1 MARRGSTE
9 MSRRLGAC
17 PCAWRRKPLWARG
30 RDRARAQLTRECDTP
45 TMGAPRQ
52 GVNPATLCAAPS
64 TGAAHTVFATAAKR
78 PAPARGRCMPSPVG
92 VSGAVHSRGA
102 TDRAPMLWSGPRP
115 RPIAWRAHC
124 GRAGHPPEVSGR
136 PHWVRRP
143 QPPPP
148 TQASPWLPTADGRA
162 VGTLWTTRGEDAAA
176 CGRGD
181 WLRVWFAGTPL
192 GACKPRSREA
202 FIPSRGRRAML
213 RACLLLVL
221 WRAVALAL
229 AWCGR
234 AGVLHSLYLPVSLAL
249 L

>member
-1 MARRGSTE
+1 M
-9 MSRRLGAC
+9 
-17 PCAWRRKPLWARG
+17 
-30 RDRARAQLTRECDTP
+30 
-45 TMGAPRQ
+45 
-52 GVNPATLCAAPS
+52 
-64 TGAAHTVFATAAKR
+64 GAAHTVSATAAKR
-78 PAPARGRCMPSPVG
+78 PAPARGRCMPIPGG

-192 GACKPRSREA
+192 GACKPRPRSI
-202 FIPSRGRRAML
+202 IPSRGRPAM
-213 RACLLLVL
+213 R
-221 WRAVALAL
+221 LAMRRGRRRPGL
-229 AWCGR
+229 AG
-234 AGVLHSLYLPVSLAL
+234 AGVLYSLYSLYSLVLLVAL
-249 L
+249 RFLCR

>member
-1 MARRGSTE
+1 M
-9 MSRRLGAC
+9 
-17 PCAWRRKPLWARG
+17 
-30 RDRARAQLTRECDTP
+30 TRECDTA

-52 GVNPATLCAAPS
+52 GINPATRVRGPS
-64 TGAAHTVFATAAKR
+64 TGARTQ
-78 PAPARGRCMPSPVG
+78 S
-92 VSGAVHSRGA
+92 
-102 TDRAPMLWSGPRP
+102 LPRP
-115 RPIAWRAHC
+115 RSARPRHGAGACPAQLSRAGPSIAGAQLIAPRCC
-124 GRAGHPPEVSGR
+124 GRARVRARSRGVPIVGGQDTPPKVSGR

-148 TQASPWLPTADGRA
+148 TQASPWLSTADGRA

-213 RACLLLVL
+213 RACLSLVL

-234 AGVLHSLYLPVSLAL
+234 AGMLHLLYLPVSLAL
-249 L
+249 LYLLYIRR

>member
-1 MARRGSTE
+1 M
-9 MSRRLGAC
+9 
-17 PCAWRRKPLWARG
+17 
-30 RDRARAQLTRECDTP
+30 
-45 TMGAPRQ
+45 
-52 GVNPATLCAAPS
+52 
-64 TGAAHTVFATAAKR
+64 GAAHTVSATAVKR
-78 PAPARGRCMPSPVG
+78 PAPARGRCMPSPGG

-162 VGTLWTTRGEDAAA
+162 VGALWTTRGEDAAA

-202 FIPSRGRRAML
+202 SFPVGGVRPCVWPCVGGVVVRGWLGLGCCIRCIRWF
-213 RACLLLVL
+213 C
-221 WRAVALAL
+221 W
-229 AWCGR
+229 
-234 AGVLHSLYLPVSLAL
+234 
-249 L
+249 

>member
-1 MARRGSTE
+1 

-30 RDRARAQLTRECDTP
+30 RDRARAQLTRECDAA

-52 GVNPATLCAAPS
+52 GINPATRVRGPS
-64 TGAAHTVFATAAKR
+64 TGARTQSLPR
-78 PAPARGRCMPSPVG
+78 PRSVRPRAGAGVLPSPGG

-148 TQASPWLPTADGRA
+148 TQASSWLPTADGNA
-162 VGTLWTTRGEDAAA
+162 VGTLWTTRSEDAAA

-192 GACKPRSREA
+192 GACKPRPREA
-202 FIPSRGRRAML
+202 SFPVGGVRPCVGCVWPCFGVVVRGWLGLGCCIR
-213 RACLLLVL
+213 CIC
-221 WRAVALAL
+221 WFC
-229 AWCGR
+229 W
-234 AGVLHSLYLPVSLAL
+234 
-249 L
+249 